1 MVKVE
6 AAGAPAAIGPYGH
19 AIAVDGAIYT
29 SGQLG
34 LVPDTGALA
43 EGGIQGQSEQAI
55 KNLAAVL
62 EAGGSALTNVVKTT
76 CFLSDLKDFAAFNE
90 IYAKYFPQCP
100 ARSCFAVKELPKD
113 ALIEIEA
120 IAVK

>member
-1 MVKVE
+1 M
-6 AAGAPAAIGPYGH
+6 
-19 AIAVDGAIYT
+19 DGAIYT

-43 EGGIQGQSEQAI
+43 EDGIQGQSEQAI